1 MQEAVALVPEEP
13 CGSGKAPRPGKFMLP
28 YSYLLFSGQTSKA
41 SATAELQEALGLLV
55 NTPVQVGAAEPASS
69 VVTGGV

>member
-1 MQEAVALVPEEP
+1 MREAVALVPEALWVRK
-13 CGSGKAPRPGKFMLP
+13 GSQAQKVHVP

-55 NTPVQVGAAEPASS
+55 NTPMQVGAAEPALT
-69 VVTGGV
+69 VVTGGI